1 MGDGWLFLPGGR
13 GERGQVEKGKVAF
26 ASTAMGNLKRQGGL
40 QDFAREGK
48 ESTRVAQKGPR
59 EILLQGRRP
68 KLEADV
74 GRLGLYLFLI
84 Q

>member
-1 MGDGWLFLPGGR
+1 MK
-13 GERGQVEKGKVAF
+13 KGKEAF
-26 ASTAMGNLKRQGGL
+26 ASTTKGNLEKQGGL

-48 ESTRVAQKGPR
+48 ASTRVAQKGPR